1 MNSLQTNRNLL
12 LAIGCLT
19 TSALLFSI
27 MGICI
32 RYASHTVDNYTI
44 VFFRNVVG
52 LILFLPFIFKQ
63 GIGFVKTEK
72 LWMHTW
78 RSIVGLAA
86 MYGFFYAIAHLKLS
100 NAMVFTY
107 SSPIFIPV
115 IAWLFLKEKIT
126 IAMLCA
132 AVLGFIGVFF
142 VAKPDQGLLN
152 WISVIGIA
160 SSLLASMAFVTVRAL
175 TQTEPPE
182 RIVFYFCLIG
192 SALSVIP
199 MFWMWRTYH
208 VKELFFLIGAGMLAN
223 VSQIFMSHA
232 YRLAPAGQIAP
243 VNYMAIIFAGVWGFL
258 LWDEVPDLYSV
269 IGFCIILLAILL
281 FLAAFIGKLL
291 GIFIMVPMGKLNSR
305 EAWVIGI
312 GLNARLSTEIIVAKL
327 LFDAGLI
334 DYHLFT
340 ALIAASSLS
349 TLIVPLWFTF
359 LVRRWGIHLSQGSAG
374 A

>member
-1 MNSLQTNRNLL
+1 MNSHQADRNLF

-19 TSALLFSI
+19 ISALLFSV

-32 RYASHTVDNYTI
+32 RYASHSVDNYTI

-63 GIGFVKTEK
+63 GTGFVKTEK

-126 IAMLCA
+126 IAMICA
-132 AVLGFIGVFF
+132 AVLGFIGVFC
-142 VAKPDQGLLN
+142 VAKPNQGLLN

-199 MFWMWRTYH
+199 MFWVWRPYH
-208 VKELFFLIGAGMLAN
+208 LQELLFLIGAGILAN

-258 LWDEVPDLYSV
+258 LWNEVPDLYSV

-281 FLAAFIGKLL
+281 C
-291 GIFIMVPMGKLNSR
+291 S
-305 EAWVIGI
+305 
-312 GLNARLSTEIIVAKL
+312 
-327 LFDAGLI
+327 
-334 DYHLFT
+334 
-340 ALIAASSLS
+340 
-349 TLIVPLWFTF
+349 PLTQ
-359 LVRRWGIHLSQGSAG
+359 RQRKMIQR
-374 A
+374 

>member
-1 MNSLQTNRNLL
+1 MNSHQADRNLF

-19 TSALLFSI
+19 ISALLFSV

-32 RYASHTVDNYTI
+32 RYASHSVDNYTI

-63 GIGFVKTEK
+63 GTGFVKTEK

-126 IAMLCA
+126 IAMICA
-132 AVLGFIGVFF
+132 AVLGFIGVFC

-199 MFWMWRTYH
+199 MFWVWRPYH
-208 VKELFFLIGAGMLAN
+208 LQELLFLIGAGILAN

-258 LWDEVPDLYSV
+258 LWNEVPDLYSV

-281 FLAAFIGKLL
+281 CS
-291 GIFIMVPMGKLNSR
+291 P
-305 EAWVIGI
+305 
-312 GLNARLSTEIIVAKL
+312 
-327 LFDAGLI
+327 
-334 DYHLFT
+334 
-340 ALIAASSLS
+340 
-349 TLIVPLWFTF
+349 
-359 LVRRWGIHLSQGSAG
+359 LSQRQKKMIQR
-374 A
+374 

>member
-1 MNSLQTNRNLL
+1 MNSHQADRNLF

-19 TSALLFSI
+19 ISALLFSV

-32 RYASHTVDNYTI
+32 RYASHSVDNYTI

-63 GIGFVKTEK
+63 GTGFVKTEK

-126 IAMLCA
+126 IAMICA
-132 AVLGFIGVFF
+132 AVLGFIGVFC
-142 VAKPDQGLLN
+142 VAKPDQGLVN

-199 MFWMWRTYH
+199 MFWVWRPYH
-208 VKELFFLIGAGMLAN
+208 LQELLFLIGAGILAN

-258 LWDEVPDLYSV
+258 LWNEVPDLYSV

-281 FLAAFIGKLL
+281 C
-291 GIFIMVPMGKLNSR
+291 S
-305 EAWVIGI
+305 
-312 GLNARLSTEIIVAKL
+312 
-327 LFDAGLI
+327 
-334 DYHLFT
+334 
-340 ALIAASSLS
+340 
-349 TLIVPLWFTF
+349 PLTQ
-359 LVRRWGIHLSQGSAG
+359 RQRKMIQR
-374 A
+374 

>member
-1 MNSLQTNRNLL
+1 MNSHQADRNLF

-19 TSALLFSI
+19 ISALLFSV

-32 RYASHTVDNYTI
+32 RYASHSVDNYTI

-63 GIGFVKTEK
+63 GTGFVKTEK

-132 AVLGFIGVFF
+132 AVLGFIGVFC

-199 MFWMWRTYH
+199 MFWVWRPYH
-208 VKELFFLIGAGMLAN
+208 LQELLFLIGAGILAN

-258 LWDEVPDLYSV
+258 LWNEVPDLYSV

-281 FLAAFIGKLL
+281 C
-291 GIFIMVPMGKLNSR
+291 S
-305 EAWVIGI
+305 
-312 GLNARLSTEIIVAKL
+312 
-327 LFDAGLI
+327 
-334 DYHLFT
+334 
-340 ALIAASSLS
+340 
-349 TLIVPLWFTF
+349 PLTQ
-359 LVRRWGIHLSQGSAG
+359 RQRKMIQR
-374 A
+374 

>member
-1 MNSLQTNRNLL
+1 MDTPQTNRNLFV
-12 LAIGCLT
+12 AIGCLT
-19 TSALLFSI
+19 ISALLFSV

-63 GIGFVKTEK
+63 GMGFVKTEK

-107 SSPIFIPV
+107 SSPIFIPL
-115 IAWLFLKEKIT
+115 IAWLFLKEKVT
-126 IAMLCA
+126 TAMLCA
-132 AVLGFIGVFF
+132 AGLGFIGVFC

-152 WISVIGIA
+152 WISIVGIS

-192 SALSVIP
+192 SLLSVIP
-199 MFWMWRTYH
+199 MFWVWRPYH
-208 VKELFFLIGAGMLAN
+208 LHELFFLVAAGVLAN

-243 VNYMAIIFAGVWGFL
+243 VNYIAIIFAGIWGFL
-258 LWDEVPDLYSV
+258 LWNEVPDLYSV
-269 IGFCIILLAILL
+269 IGFGIILLAILL
-281 FLAAFIGKLL
+281 CS
-291 GIFIMVPMGKLNSR
+291 P
-305 EAWVIGI
+305 
-312 GLNARLSTEIIVAKL
+312 
-327 LFDAGLI
+327 LI
-334 DYHLFT
+334 QSKKQT
-340 ALIAASSLS
+340 
-349 TLIVPLWFTF
+349 
-359 LVRRWGIHLSQGSAG
+359 Q
-374 A
+374 

>member
-52 LILFLPFIFKQ
+52 LILFMPFIFKQ

-132 AVLGFIGVFF
+132 AVLGFFGVFC

-152 WISVIGIA
+152 WISVIGVA

-208 VKELFFLIGAGMLAN
+208 VKELLFLIGAGILAN

-281 FLAAFIGKLL
+281 C
-291 GIFIMVPMGKLNSR
+291 S
-305 EAWVIGI
+305 
-312 GLNARLSTEIIVAKL
+312 
-327 LFDAGLI
+327 
-334 DYHLFT
+334 
-340 ALIAASSLS
+340 
-349 TLIVPLWFTF
+349 PLTQ
-359 LVRRWGIHLSQGSAG
+359 RQKKMIQH
-374 A
+374 

>member
-1 MNSLQTNRNLL
+1 MNSHQADRNLF

-19 TSALLFSI
+19 ISALLFSV

-32 RYASHTVDNYTI
+32 RYASHSVDNYTI

-63 GIGFVKTEK
+63 GTGFVKTEK

-126 IAMLCA
+126 IAMICA
-132 AVLGFIGVFF
+132 AVLGFIGVFC

-199 MFWMWRTYH
+199 MFWVWRPYH
-208 VKELFFLIGAGMLAN
+208 LQELLFLIGAGILAN

-243 VNYMAIIFAGVWGFL
+243 VNYMAIIFAGVWGVGNIQNGVEQVVAELVNYREQVASRPKWLMALGWCVF
-258 LWDEVPDLYSV
+258 YT
-269 IGFCIILLAILL
+269 FAIT
-281 FLAAFIGKLL
+281 IRG
-291 GIFIMVPMGKLNSR
+291 GSGNLNNSY
-305 EAWVIGI
+305 
-312 GLNARLSTEIIVAKL
+312 K
-327 LFDAGLI
+327 
-334 DYHLFT
+334 
-340 ALIAASSLS
+340 
-349 TLIVPLWFTF
+349 
-359 LVRRWGIHLSQGSAG
+359 
-374 A
+374 

>member
-44 VFFRNVVG
+44 VFFRNMVG

-72 LWMHTW
+72 LWMHSW

-132 AVLGFIGVFF
+132 AGLGFIGVFC

-208 VKELFFLIGAGMLAN
+208 VKELLFLIGAGILAN

-258 LWDEVPDLYSV
+258 LWNEVPDLYSV

-281 FLAAFIGKLL
+281 C
-291 GIFIMVPMGKLNSR
+291 S
-305 EAWVIGI
+305 
-312 GLNARLSTEIIVAKL
+312 
-327 LFDAGLI
+327 
-334 DYHLFT
+334 
-340 ALIAASSLS
+340 
-349 TLIVPLWFTF
+349 PLTQ
-359 LVRRWGIHLSQGSAG
+359 RQKKMIQR
-374 A
+374 

>member
-72 LWMHTW
+72 LWMHSW

-132 AVLGFIGVFF
+132 AGLGFIGVFC

-208 VKELFFLIGAGMLAN
+208 VKELLFLIGAGILAN

-243 VNYMAIIFAGVWGFL
+243 VNYMAIIFAGMWGFL
-258 LWDEVPDLYSV
+258 LWNEVPDVYSM
-269 IGFCIILLAILL
+269 IGFSFILLAILL
-281 FLAAFIGKLL
+281 C
-291 GIFIMVPMGKLNSR
+291 S
-305 EAWVIGI
+305 
-312 GLNARLSTEIIVAKL
+312 
-327 LFDAGLI
+327 
-334 DYHLFT
+334 
-340 ALIAASSLS
+340 
-349 TLIVPLWFTF
+349 PLTQ
-359 LVRRWGIHLSQGSAG
+359 RQKKMIQR
-374 A
+374 

>member
-1 MNSLQTNRNLL
+1 MDSPQTNRNLFM
-12 LAIGCLT
+12 AIGCLT
-19 TSALLFSI
+19 ISALLFSV

-78 RSIVGLAA
+78 RSIVGLSA

-107 SSPIFIPV
+107 SSPIFIPL
-115 IAWLFLKEKIT
+115 IAWLFLKEKVT
-126 IAMLCA
+126 AAMLCA
-132 AVLGFIGVFF
+132 AGLGFIGVFC

-152 WISVIGIA
+152 WISIVGIS

-192 SALSVIP
+192 SLLSVIP
-199 MFWMWRTYH
+199 MFWVWRPYH
-208 VKELFFLIGAGMLAN
+208 LYELFFLISAGVLAN

-243 VNYMAIIFAGVWGFL
+243 VNYIAIIFAGIWGFL
-258 LWDEVPDLYSV
+258 LWNEVPDLYSV
-269 IGFCIILLAILL
+269 IGFGIILLAILL
-281 FLAAFIGKLL
+281 CS
-291 GIFIMVPMGKLNSR
+291 P
-305 EAWVIGI
+305 
-312 GLNARLSTEIIVAKL
+312 
-327 LFDAGLI
+327 LI
-334 DYHLFT
+334 QSKKRT
-340 ALIAASSLS
+340 S
-349 TLIVPLWFTF
+349 
-359 LVRRWGIHLSQGSAG
+359 
-374 A
+374 

>member
-1 MNSLQTNRNLL
+1 MDTPQTNRNLFV
-12 LAIGCLT
+12 AIGCLT
-19 TSALLFSI
+19 ISALLFSV

-107 SSPIFIPV
+107 SSPIFIPL
-115 IAWLFLKEKIT
+115 IAWLFLKEKVT
-126 IAMLCA
+126 TAMLCA
-132 AVLGFIGVFF
+132 AGLGFIGVFC

-152 WISVIGIA
+152 WISIVGIS

-192 SALSVIP
+192 SLFSVIP
-199 MFWMWRTYH
+199 MFWVWRPYH
-208 VKELFFLIGAGMLAN
+208 LHELFFLIVAGVLAN

-243 VNYMAIIFAGVWGFL
+243 VNYIAIIFAGIWGFL
-258 LWDEVPDLYSV
+258 LWNEVPDLYSV
-269 IGFCIILLAILL
+269 IGFGIILLAILL
-281 FLAAFIGKLL
+281 CS
-291 GIFIMVPMGKLNSR
+291 P
-305 EAWVIGI
+305 
-312 GLNARLSTEIIVAKL
+312 
-327 LFDAGLI
+327 LI
-334 DYHLFT
+334 QSKKQT
-340 ALIAASSLS
+340 
-349 TLIVPLWFTF
+349 
-359 LVRRWGIHLSQGSAG
+359 Q
-374 A
+374 